1 MPLNVYYLDDEQ
13 ALCDVFR
20 DTYSS
25 DDVHVLTFTDPDAL
39 IQQAKKTPPDLAF
52 FDYCLPSTTGDKVA
66 QALDPTIP
74 KVLVTGDTGLVSDY
88 PFVKILYKPWDDE
101 AVLQILGAALDTKNS
116 RIKSETIPEIIALE
130 KAVSLDVGVGHI
142 AHELNTPLA
151 VIKMRAHQLTILLEK
166 DHPAANI
173 KEEVSR
179 LAGIIE
185 GTIDEMTTSLREM
198 RDAVKMDTAEVSQAC
213 DIRESLEIA
222 SHIIKRSENQIKL
235 DLTKLDFGVK
245 VMGMPQQ
252 MIQIFMNILGHLMSS
267 TGAQHPNSKISV
279 TSELAGSKVFIR
291 MSMNMT
297 LMPTDAKDEM
307 PYDSSHLFKGN
318 RKTRG
323 LDLAIAKKLVK
334 AGRGTLESHAEGT
347 KRTVVLSLNSAEEQ
361 PRKINQSS

>member
-25 DDVHVLTFTDPDAL
+25 DDVHVLTFTDPAAL
-39 IQQAKKTPPDLAF
+39 IQQSKKTPPDLAF

-66 QALDPTIP
+66 QALDPIIP

-88 PFVKILYKPWDDE
+88 PFVKILYKPWDDQD
-101 AVLQILGAALDTKNS
+101 VLQILGAALDTKNS
-116 RIKSETIPEIIALE
+116 RIKSETIPEIIASE
-130 KAVSLDVGVGHI
+130 KAVCLDVGVGHI
-142 AHELNTPLA
+142 VHELNTPLA
-151 VIKMRAHQLTILLEK
+151 VIKMRAHQLTTLLEK
-166 DHPAANI
+166 DLLAANI

-185 GTIDEMTTSLREM
+185 GTVDEMTTSLREM

-235 DLTKLDFGVK
+235 DLTKLDFGVNAICK
-245 VMGMPQQ
+245 PQQ
-252 MIQIFMNILGHLMSS
+252 MIQIFMNTLRHLISLN
-267 TGAQHPNSKISV
+267 AVPNPNNKISV
-279 TSELAGSKVFIR
+279 TSDLAGGKILIR
-291 MSMNMT
+291 MSINLT
-297 LMPTDAKDEM
+297 LLPTDAKDEM
-307 PYDSSHLFKGN
+307 PYDSLYLFKGS

-323 LDLAIAKKLVK
+323 LDLAIAEKLAKANRGAIETSTDGAKHIVVFSLISAQEELKK
-334 AGRGTLESHAEGT
+334 A
-347 KRTVVLSLNSAEEQ
+347 
-361 PRKINQSS
+361 